1 METPVTD
8 PTLMESFLSFAT
20 AYLVGF
26 MILLF
31 VTGAVLKAL
40 IYYTVRRQEW
50 FSKEFEKRV
59 DNFMD
64 DRNPDSKVSFYMI
77 VKRLLEKTY
86 YELFR
91 VRYAMKR
98 RKPDVLMTVAD
109 RLFLVKQGSAFF
121 VNDILKPLRHVKY
134 VDSNHPKLFST
145 TKKAF
150 ARNPSF
156 SKVLGLFPSS
166 RMNDVVNILPGVF
179 IILGVFGTFVGIMK
193 ALPLLGTMDLNDI
206 DAANAT
212 MDKFLLK
219 ISFSMSTSL
228 VGIVLS
234 VTMSFLNAALAPEK
248 VFINA
253 VDRFEAA
260 LDALWH
266 LSSDNQVP
274 ENLQEF
280 NENRHPD
287 EVLAEQALNED
298 IILGKKQ
305 RKMNRVAWSF
315 SFSTSKNKNLVF
327 LARAIHGPPLSPSWG
342 YGRHKDEVFVF

>member
-1 METPVTD
+1 MEIAVTD
-8 PTLMESFLSFAT
+8 PTLMESFLALAV
-20 AYLVGF
+20 AYLVPL

-31 VTGAVLKAL
+31 FVGAFLKGL

-59 DNFMD
+59 DHFLEE
-64 DRNPDSKVSFYMI
+64 RNPDSTVSFYMI
-77 VKRLLEKTY
+77 VKRMLEKTY

-91 VRYAMKR
+91 VRYSMKR
-98 RKPDVLMTVAD
+98 RKPDFIMTVTD
-109 RLFLVKQGSAFF
+109 RVFLIKQGAAFF
-121 VNDILKPLRHVKY
+121 VHDILKPLRHIKF

-156 SKVLGLFPSS
+156 SKILGLFPSS
-166 RMNDVVNILPGVF
+166 RLNDVVNILPGVF

-234 VTMSFLNAALAPEK
+234 VLMSFLNAALSPEK
-248 VFINA
+248 VFVAA
-253 VDRFEAA
+253 VDRLEAA

-266 LSSDNQVP
+266 LSSDNNVP
-274 ENLQEF
+274 QNLEEF

-298 IILGKKQ
+298 VILGKKQ
-305 RKMNRVAWSF
+305 QRMNRVA
-315 SFSTSKNKNLVF
+315 
-327 LARAIHGPPLSPSWG
+327 
-342 YGRHKDEVFVF
+342 

>member
-1 METPVTD
+1 METAAAD
-8 PTLMESFLSFAT
+8 PTLMGSFLTFAT
-20 AYLVGF
+20 IGLVPF
-26 MILLF
+26 MVLLF
-31 VTGAVLKAL
+31 MVGAVLKGL

-59 DNFMD
+59 DHFIEE
-64 DRNPDSKVSFYMI
+64 RNPDSKVSFYMI
-77 VKRLLEKTY
+77 VKRMLEKTY

-98 RKPDVLMTVAD
+98 RKPDFLMTVSD
-109 RLFLVKQGSAFF
+109 RVFLVKQGAAFF
-121 VNDILKPLRHVKY
+121 VHDILKPLRHINY
-134 VDSNHPKLFST
+134 VDSNHPKLLST

-156 SKVLGLFPSS
+156 SKILGIFPSS
-166 RMNDVVNILPGVF
+166 RLNDVVNILPGIF
-179 IILGVFGTFVGIMK
+179 IILGVFGTFVGIMNS
-193 ALPLLGTMDLNDI
+193 LPLLGTMDLNDI

-212 MDKFLLK
+212 MNNFLIK
-219 ISFSMSTSL
+219 ISFAMSTSL

-248 VFINA
+248 VFIAA
-253 VDRFEAA
+253 VDRLEAA

-266 LSSDNQVP
+266 LSSDNSVP
-274 ENLQEF
+274 ENLVEF

-298 IILGKKQ
+298 LILGKKQ
-305 RKMNRVAWSF
+305 RKLNRAS
-315 SFSTSKNKNLVF
+315 
-327 LARAIHGPPLSPSWG
+327 
-342 YGRHKDEVFVF
+342 

>member
-1 METPVTD
+1 METAVSD
-8 PTLMESFLSFAT
+8 PTLMESFLAFTT
-20 AYLVGF
+20 AGLIPF
-26 MILLF
+26 MFLLF
-31 VTGAVLKAL
+31 LAGAVLKGL

-50 FSKEFEKRV
+50 FSTEFEKRV
-59 DNFMD
+59 DHFIEE
-64 DRNPDSKVSFYMI
+64 RNPDSSVSFYMI
-77 VKRLLEKTY
+77 VKRMLEKTY

-98 RKPDVLMTVAD
+98 RKPDFIMTVTD
-109 RLFLVKQGSAFF
+109 RMFLVKQGAAFF
-121 VNDILKPLRHVKY
+121 VHDILKPLRHIKY
-134 VDSNHPKLFST
+134 VDSNHPKLLST

-156 SKVLGLFPSS
+156 SKILGLFPSS
-166 RMNDVVNILPGVF
+166 RLNDVVNILPGVF

-248 VFINA
+248 VFIAA

-260 LDALWH
+260 LDCLWH
-266 LSSDNQVP
+266 LSVDNHVP
-274 ENLQEF
+274 ENITEF

-298 IILGKKQ
+298 LILGKKQ
-305 RKMNRVAWSF
+305 RKLNRAS
-315 SFSTSKNKNLVF
+315 
-327 LARAIHGPPLSPSWG
+327 
-342 YGRHKDEVFVF
+342 

>member
-1 METPVTD
+1 VETAVTD

-20 AYLVGF
+20 AYLIGF
-26 MILLF
+26 MFLLF
-31 VTGAVLKAL
+31 FAGMALKAL

-50 FSKEFEKRV
+50 FSQEFDKRV
-59 DNFMD
+59 DHFIEE
-64 DRNPDSKVSFYMI
+64 REPESSVSFYMI

-98 RKPDVLMTVAD
+98 RKPDVLMTVTD
-109 RLFLVKQGSAFF
+109 RVFLVKQGAAFF
-121 VNDILKPLRHVKY
+121 VHDILKPLRHIKY
-134 VDSNHPKLFST
+134 NDSNHPKLLST

-150 ARNPSF
+150 ARNPAF

-166 RMNDVVNILPGVF
+166 RLNDVVNILPGVF

-234 VTMSFLNAALAPEK
+234 VIMSFFNAALAPEK
-248 VFINA
+248 VFVSA
-253 VDRFEAA
+253 VDRMEAA

-266 LSSDNQVP
+266 LSVDNKVP

-305 RKMNRVAWSF
+305 QKL
-315 SFSTSKNKNLVF
+315 K
-327 LARAIHGPPLSPSWG
+327 RAS
-342 YGRHKDEVFVF
+342 

>member
-1 METPVTD
+1 METAVSD
-8 PTLMESFLSFAT
+8 PTLMESFLTFAT
-20 AYLVGF
+20 AGLVPF
-26 MILLF
+26 MIVLF
-31 VTGAVLKAL
+31 FVGAILKGL

-59 DNFMD
+59 DHFIEE
-64 DRNPDSKVSFYMI
+64 RNPDSKVSFYMI
-77 VKRLLEKTY
+77 VKRMMEKTY

-98 RKPDVLMTVAD
+98 RKPDFIMTVSD
-109 RLFLVKQGSAFF
+109 RMFLVKQGAAFF
-121 VNDILKPLRHVKY
+121 VHDILKPLRHIKY
-134 VDSNHPKLFST
+134 VDSNHPKLLST

-156 SKVLGLFPSS
+156 SKILGIFPSS
-166 RMNDVVNILPGVF
+166 RLNDVVNILPGVF

-248 VFINA
+248 VFIAA
-253 VDRFEAA
+253 VDRLEAA
-260 LDALWH
+260 LDSLWH
-266 LSSDNQVP
+266 LSSDNSVP
-274 ENLQEF
+274 ENLEEF

-305 RKMNRVAWSF
+305 RKLNRVA
-315 SFSTSKNKNLVF
+315 
-327 LARAIHGPPLSPSWG
+327 
-342 YGRHKDEVFVF
+342 

>member
-8 PTLMESFLSFAT
+8 LTLMDSFLSFAT
-20 AYLVGF
+20 AYLMPMMF
-26 MILLF
+26 LLF
-31 VTGAVLKAL
+31 ASGIMLKAL

-59 DNFMD
+59 DHFID
-64 DRNPDSKVSFYMI
+64 ERNPDSSVSFYLI
-77 VKRLLEKTY
+77 VKRLMEKTY

-98 RKPDVLMTVAD
+98 RKPDVLMTLTD
-109 RLFLVKQGSAFF
+109 RVFLVKQGAAFF
-121 VNDILKPLRHVKY
+121 VNDILKPLRHIKY
-134 VDSNHPKLFST
+134 VDSNHPKLLST
-145 TKKAF
+145 AKKAF

-156 SKVLGLFPSS
+156 NKVLGLFPTS
-166 RMNDVVNILPGVF
+166 RLNDVVNILPGVF

-219 ISFSMSTSL
+219 ISFSMNTSL
-228 VGIVLS
+228 VGICLS
-234 VTMSFLNAALAPEK
+234 VVMSFVNAALSPEK
-248 VFINA
+248 VFVSA
-253 VDRFEAA
+253 VDRLEAG

-266 LSSDNQVP
+266 LSVDNKVP
-274 ENLQEF
+274 ENLEHF
-280 NENRHPD
+280 NEDRHPD

-305 RKMNRVAWSF
+305 KKL
-315 SFSTSKNKNLVF
+315 T
-327 LARAIHGPPLSPSWG
+327 RAA
-342 YGRHKDEVFVF
+342 